1 MENNEEM
8 EKFIKKLENQLKSAY
23 RKYKNHVYYDN
34 YSAIQRFDL
43 AKFEVENFKISFVD
57 KAEYEHN
64 KDFEKAFDDYFSK
77 LAYDLTNDWCNKI
90 KNIIDNIDVISF
102 PKNVESVNDKKNNII
117 TNFKKSSSDVSKI
130 HYFIDLPVEGH
141 ILGVLWILRLG
152 YVLDDKLYKHCYGN
166 RLNEYLLENLKE
178 NDNSEEY
185 DFSPFLFQP
194 YYKKYQSWRDDGLD
208 VADNLLKNKKNAII
222 LSLDFKDYYY
232 RSLIDFK
239 DLFEDIKDTQE
250 KLNIQYDEIEE
261 EFNNNLNNFIKEVF
275 EIYSSKFNRKITNEA
290 LYPNENLDNKKHN
303 LEYKK
308 LPMIPLGFLPSLI
321 IANWNLHG
329 IDQIILE
336 DVNHS
341 YYGRYVDDI
350 LIVFGSHEKS
360 KSNGIQHIEEINLND
375 FLNKYFTPNSK
386 YPHNCIFKVN
396 EKDDGNNVYK
406 VYNTPFSENDEK
418 YYHYENLEIQ
428 GNKLKM
434 YKFSYNNSDA
444 IIKNFRKEISK
455 NSSEFKLMHDSESIK
470 NELED
475 GIYKIN
481 YNDSINK
488 LNSINDVKI
497 NKFEISKILSCLNHS
512 SKYMNEKIDE
522 KVVNEIF
529 NAFKGNLLEFMSL
542 WEKIFSFLYINN
554 EQKMIFNLIN
564 EIISVINSIKCTIS
578 NNDNY
583 VFNLNKDKVSLKNS
597 LIKFLYYSIVRVL
610 SLKSDD
616 KIDDLNEYIKC
627 NMNNFS
633 EIDINNDICKCLF
646 SSMQNNSLMKYPL
659 QSTLKI
665 CFNLNRN
672 KNKFKYNLIKS
683 TNKENELFVGVYPRF
698 IKLNELIYHE
708 INNELFSIHDD
719 NIKNINELN
728 EIEYIN
734 NAIKNYYKF
743 NFKNQTKN
751 QNSLFKYIKFECGLN
766 CNSSENKCF
775 YDQDNHLKI
784 IKVGNINKES
794 IKVGI
799 LNTKLNENN
808 IENRLKIPNL
818 SQDRFDS
825 LKNLI
830 NKAINQKIELLV
842 MPEAYIPYEW
852 VNEIVKISKDHQMAI
867 IFGVEPIVNG
877 DYVGNYI
884 FATLPFIVNE
894 KYFESILVYRLKN
907 HYSPHELI
915 LFKTHDKKPI
925 ELRNKCNNL
934 LNKEYHLII
943 WNDIYIAPYYCYE
956 IADIKDR
963 SIFKNCCDI
972 VTVSEFNKDTIY
984 FNNIAESLSR
994 DLLCYCIKSNTSEY
1008 GGSMILQP
1016 TSSKN
1021 NYLINLKGGLNDYV
1035 VSYDLN
1041 IKKLREHAIKNDEFD
1056 DDNIFKPNPPGL
1068 SRRIIKKRMKLE

>member
-1 MENNEEM
+1 MM
-8 EKFIKKLENQLKSAY
+8 
-23 RKYKNHVYYDN
+23 
-34 YSAIQRFDL
+34 
-43 AKFEVENFKISFVD
+43 
-57 KAEYEHN
+57 
-64 KDFEKAFDDYFSK
+64 
-77 LAYDLTNDWCNKI
+77 
-90 KNIIDNIDVISF
+90 
-102 PKNVESVNDKKNNII
+102 
-117 TNFKKSSSDVSKI
+117 
-130 HYFIDLPVEGH
+130 
-141 ILGVLWILRLG
+141 
-152 YVLDDKLYKHCYGN
+152 
-166 RLNEYLLENLKE
+166 
-178 NDNSEEY
+178 
-185 DFSPFLFQP
+185 
-194 YYKKYQSWRDDGLD
+194 
-208 VADNLLKNKKNAII
+208 
-222 LSLDFKDYYY
+222 
-232 RSLIDFK
+232 
-239 DLFEDIKDTQE
+239 
-250 KLNIQYDEIEE
+250 
-261 EFNNNLNNFIKEVF
+261 
-275 EIYSSKFNRKITNEA
+275 
-290 LYPNENLDNKKHN
+290 
-303 LEYKK
+303 
-308 LPMIPLGFLPSLI
+308 
-321 IANWNLHG
+321 
-329 IDQIILE
+329 
-336 DVNHS
+336 
-341 YYGRYVDDI
+341 
-350 LIVFGSHEKS
+350 
-360 KSNGIQHIEEINLND
+360 
-375 FLNKYFTPNSK
+375 
-386 YPHNCIFKVN
+386 
-396 EKDDGNNVYK
+396 
-406 VYNTPFSENDEK
+406 
-418 YYHYENLEIQ
+418 
-428 GNKLKM
+428 
-434 YKFSYNNSDA
+434 
-444 IIKNFRKEISK
+444 
-455 NSSEFKLMHDSESIK
+455 
-470 NELED
+470 
-475 GIYKIN
+475 
-481 YNDSINK
+481 
-488 LNSINDVKI
+488 
-497 NKFEISKILSCLNHS
+497 
-512 SKYMNEKIDE
+512 
-522 KVVNEIF
+522 
-529 NAFKGNLLEFMSL
+529 
-542 WEKIFSFLYINN
+542 
-554 EQKMIFNLIN
+554 FNLID
-564 EIISVINSIKCTIS
+564 EIINIINSIKCTIS
-578 NNDNY
+578 NNENY
-583 VFNLNKDKVSLKNS
+583 VFNLNEDKVILKKS

-616 KIDDLNEYIKC
+616 KIEELNEYIKG
-627 NMNNFS
+627 NVNNFS

-646 SSMQNNSLMKYPL
+646 SSMQNNILMKYPL

-775 YDQDNHLKI
+775 YDQDSHLKI

-794 IKVGI
+794 VKVGI

-808 IENRLKIPNL
+808 IESRLNIPNL
-818 SQDRFDS
+818 SQNRFDS

-830 NKAINQKIELLV
+830 NKAINQRIKLLV

-884 FATLPFIVNE
+884 FATLPFIVSE

-907 HYSPHELI
+907 HYSPHELT
-915 LFKTHDKKPI
+915 LFKTYDKKPI

-943 WNDIYIAPYYCYE
+943 WDDIYIAPYYCYE

-972 VTVSEFNKDTIY
+972 VTVSEFNRDTFY

-1016 TSSKN
+1016 TSSRD

-1056 DDNIFKPNPPGL
+1056 DNNNFKPNPPGL

>member
-1 MENNEEM
+1 MENNDDMEEFI
-8 EKFIKKLENQLKSAY
+8 EKLKNQLKGAY
-23 RKYKNHVYYDN
+23 RKYKNHIYYDN

-43 AKFEVENFKISFVD
+43 AKFEVENFKINFVD
-57 KAEYEHN
+57 KDEHEYD
-64 KDFEKAFDDYFSK
+64 KDFEKAFDNYFSK
-77 LAYDLTNDWCNKI
+77 LAYELTNDWDNKI
-90 KNIIDNIDVISF
+90 KDIIANINVISF
-102 PKNVESVNDKKNNII
+102 PKNVKNDDDKKNKII

-130 HYFIDLPVEGH
+130 HYFIDLPVKGH

-166 RLNEYLLENLKE
+166 RLNEYLLENLKGTNTDE
-178 NDNSEEY
+178 H

-208 VADNLLKNKKNAII
+208 VADNILKNKKNAII

-239 DLFEDIKDTQE
+239 DLFEDINDTQK
-250 KLNIQYDEIEE
+250 KLAIQYNDIEE
-261 EFNNNLNNFIKEVF
+261 EFNNNLNNFIKKVF
-275 EIYSSKFNRKITNEA
+275 ETYSSKFNRRITNES
-290 LYPNENLDNKKHN
+290 LYSNENLASKKNN

-329 IDQIILE
+329 LDQIILE
-336 DVNHS
+336 DVNPS

-350 LIVFGSHEKS
+350 LMVFGSHEKS
-360 KSNGIQHIEEINLND
+360 ESNGIQHIEEISLNE

-386 YPHNCIFKVN
+386 HPHNYIFKSN
-396 EKDDGNNVYK
+396 EKDNNGYR
-406 VYNTPFSENDEK
+406 VYNTPISEKDNS

-434 YKFSYNNSDA
+434 YKFSHDNSDA

-455 NSSEFKLMHDSESIK
+455 NSSEFKLMHDLESIK
-470 NELED
+470 NELEND
-475 GIYKIN
+475 IYKID

-497 NKFEISKILSCLNHS
+497 NKFEISKILSRLNYS

-522 KVVNEIF
+522 NKVNEIF

-554 EQKMIFNLIN
+554 EQKILFNLID
-564 EIISVINSIKCTIS
+564 EIINLINSIKCTIS
-578 NNDNY
+578 NNGGY
-583 VFNLNKDKVSLKNS
+583 IFNLDEDTVILKKSLV
-597 LIKFLYYSIVRVL
+597 KFLYYSIVRVL
-610 SLKSDD
+610 SLKSHD
-616 KIDDLNEYIKC
+616 KIDDLNRYIKC
-627 NMNNFS
+627 NMDNFF

-659 QSTLKI
+659 QSTLEI
-665 CFNLNRN
+665 CFNL
-672 KNKFKYNLIKS
+672 KNKTKFNKYNLIKPP
-683 TNKENELFVGVYPRF
+683 NKKNRLFVGIYPRF

-708 INNELFSIHDD
+708 INNELFSSNNNHELEGIPY
-719 NIKNINELN
+719 IKR
-728 EIEYIN
+728 
-734 NAIKNYYKF
+734 AIDNYYNFNF
-743 NFKNQTKN
+743 NFKNQKKH
-751 QNSLFKYIKFECGLN
+751 QNPLFKYIKFECGLN
-766 CNSSENKCF
+766 CNTFENKCF
-775 YDQDNHLKI
+775 HDQNTYLKI
-784 IKVGNINKES
+784 IKVTNVNKES

-799 LNTKLNENN
+799 LNTKLNKDN
-808 IENRLKIPNL
+808 IKSRLNIPNL
-818 SQDRFDS
+818 SQNRFDS

-830 NKAINQKIELLV
+830 NEAINQRIELLV
-842 MPEAYIPYEW
+842 MPEAYVPYEW
-852 VNEIVKISKDHQMAI
+852 INEIVKISKDHQMAI

-877 DYVGNYI
+877 EYVGNYI
-884 FATLPFIVNE
+884 FATLPFIVSG

-907 HYSPHELI
+907 HYSPHELTC
-915 LFKTHDKKPI
+915 FKTFDKKPI
-925 ELRNKCNNL
+925 ELGFKHDNL
-934 LNKEYHLII
+934 LNNEYHLII

-963 SIFKNCCDI
+963 SLFKNCCDI

-994 DLLCYCIKSNTSEY
+994 DLFCYCIKSNTSEY

-1016 TSSKN
+1016 TSSKD

-1041 IKKLREHAIKNDEFD
+1041 IKELREHAIKNDEFD
-1056 DDNIFKPNPPGL
+1056 KDNKFKPNPPGL
-1068 SRRIIKKRMKLE
+1068 SRGIIKKRMGLE